1 MATAGR
7 AVVFSGTTVA
17 IGLALLL
24 LVPVPFVRSLG
35 VGGFVV
41 PLASIV
47 AAATLQPALLSLA
60 GRRGA
65 RRVPVAAFLRSRL
78 GIRLPVLPGT
88 IDLESGFWARLA
100 RAIMRRPVAFLA
112 VGTAILLALAAPAF
126 YLHVT
131 PGSVSALP
139 QFPESVRGL
148 TLLRSG
154 AGAGALTPT
163 EIVVDAGAAG
173 RARSRTVHAA
183 IERLGDELFRDPEVS
198 VVALGRASPYV
209 APGGRYA
216 RVIVVGRHEYGDEA
230 TQAFVRRLRS
240 TLVPAARFPAG
251 VRVVAG
257 GGPPQGVDY
266 LSRSYGAFPWLV
278 LGVLVL
284 TYLVLLRAFR
294 SLVLPL
300 KAVVLNVLTVAAV
313 YGMLVVIFRWGVG
326 AHVLGLYRVPQIE
339 GWIPIFLFAVLFGL
353 SMDYEVFLV
362 SRMRESWDHVH
373 DNGRAVAH
381 GLERTGRIITAAALI
396 MVVAFSG
403 FVAGRVAGLQ
413 EFGVG
418 LSLAVLLDATLVRMI
433 LVPSF
438 MAVLDRR
445 NWWLP
450 ARIARLA
457 RVQASTLVEEGR
469 AGRPSS

>member
-7 AVVFSGTTVA
+7 AVVFSGMTVA

-24 LVPVPFVRSLG
+24 LVPVPFIRSIG
-35 VGGFVV
+35 VGGFLV
-41 PLASIV
+41 PLASIA
-47 AAATLQPALLSLA
+47 AAATLQPVLLSFA

-78 GIRLPVLPGT
+78 GIQLPVLPGT
-88 IDLESGFWARLA
+88 VDVESGFWARLA
-100 RAIMRRPVAFLA
+100 RSIMRRPVPYL
-112 VGTAILLALAAPAF
+112 VGGIAILLACAAPAIF
-126 YLHVT
+126 LRVT
-131 PGSVSALP
+131 PGSISALP

-148 TLLRSG
+148 TLLRAG

-173 RARSRTVHAA
+173 AARSKTVHAA
-183 IERLGDELFRDPEVS
+183 IERLGDELFHDPEVS

-230 TQAFVRRLRS
+230 SQAFVRRLRA

-257 GGPPQGVDY
+257 GAPPQGVDY
-266 LSRSYGAFPWLV
+266 LSTSYGAFPWLV

-300 KAVVLNVLTVAAV
+300 KAVLLNLLRSPPCTGCSSSSSA
-313 YGMLVVIFRWGVG
+313 G
-326 AHVLGLYRVPQIE
+326 A
-339 GWIPIFLFAVLFGL
+339 
-353 SMDYEVFLV
+353 S
-362 SRMRESWDHVH
+362 
-373 DNGRAVAH
+373 
-381 GLERTGRIITAAALI
+381 
-396 MVVAFSG
+396 
-403 FVAGRVAGLQ
+403 
-413 EFGVG
+413 
-418 LSLAVLLDATLVRMI
+418 
-433 LVPSF
+433 
-438 MAVLDRR
+438 
-445 NWWLP
+445 
-450 ARIARLA
+450 ARICSACT
-457 RVQASTLVEEGR
+457 ASTRSR
-469 AGRPSS
+469 AGSRSSSSPCCSGCRWTTRCSSCRGCASRGITCTTTSAPSRTASSGRDGSSRRRR

>member
-126 YLHVT
+126 FLHVT

-173 RARSRTVHAA
+173 RARSRPVHAA
-183 IERLGDELFRDPEVS
+183 IERLGDELFHDPEVS

-300 KAVVLNVLTVAAV
+300 KAVVLE
-313 YGMLVVIFRWGVG
+313 R
-326 AHVLGLYRVPQIE
+326 
-339 GWIPIFLFAVLFGL
+339 
-353 SMDYEVFLV
+353 
-362 SRMRESWDHVH
+362 
-373 DNGRAVAH
+373 AH
-381 GLERTGRIITAAALI
+381 GRGRLRDARRHLPLGRRRARARPVPRAADRGLDPDLPLRHAVRPLD
-396 MVVAFSG
+396 G
-403 FVAGRVAGLQ
+403 LRGLPRVA
-413 EFGVG
+413 
-418 LSLAVLLDATLVRMI
+418 D
-433 LVPSF
+433 
-438 MAVLDRR
+438 
-445 NWWLP
+445 
-450 ARIARLA
+450 A
-457 RVQASTLVEEGR
+457 RVVGSRPRQRAAPSRTASSGR
-469 AGRPSS
+469 AGSSPRRR